1 MWPYSKMEPIARHQC
16 MIYDGSPASHLPALA
31 ASIRQQLEQQYRCL
45 YLNSPPMVAG
55 LRSYLFATG
64 VDVHQE
70 LLKGS
75 LILSS
80 GDGHL
85 LNGAF
90 DIDRM
95 LNSLNDAVGRALID
109 GYQGLWATGDMSW
122 EFGPKKD
129 FSKLLEYEWG
139 LEELFEKHQT
149 LSGVCQY
156 HTDTLPLEVV
166 RQGLLTHRGIFV
178 NDTLSRLNSHYVRRE
193 SFATPFQVPP
203 DLDHTINRLSKGSGQ
218 A

>member
-1 MWPYSKMEPIARHQC
+1 MARHQC
-16 MIYDGSPASHLPALA
+16 MIYEGSPAHYLPALA
-31 ASIRQQLEQQYRCL
+31 TSIRQKLGENYRCL

-55 LRSYLFATG
+55 LRSHLFAKG
-64 VDVHQE
+64 VDVPRE
-70 LLKGS
+70 VSKGS
-75 LILSS
+75 LVLSS

-95 LNSLNDAVGRALID
+95 LDSLSNAVSQALAE

-122 EFGPKKD
+122 EFGPHKD

-139 LEELFEKHQT
+139 LEELFERHQG

-156 HTDTLPLEVV
+156 HMDTLPREIV
-166 RQGLLTHRGIFV
+166 RQGLLTHQGIFV
-178 NDTLSRLNSHYVRRE
+178 NETLSRLNCHYVRRE
-193 SFATPFQVPP
+193 SFATPLEVLA
-203 DLDHTINRLSKGSGQ
+203 DLDNTIDRLSKSRGQ